1 MSSRTRSLL
10 LGFTVLGLLC
20 SGLALYVHYRLL
32 TEPNYA
38 SPCDINATFN
48 CSEVYLSRF
57 GTVHGIPVALGG
69 LLWFALV
76 ALILGLSESRPGSSD
91 DATGAYVY
99 ALATIGL
106 AAVLY
111 LAYVSLF
118 VLRSACILCIGTYI
132 AVLGIFIVGGT
143 AASIPMSR
151 LPGRLVRD
159 LRGILAQPIRLVVS
173 LLFIAIAAYAIWRFP
188 KDASAAQ
195 AAGGTGT
202 PVAMASSGASTASD
216 NPQKRFDELW
226 AAQPRIDL
234 GIPADDAKVVVVKFN
249 DWQCPS
255 CKLSYFAYKPVL
267 DKYAQTMPGAVK
279 VVTRDYPLSNRC
291 NFSMPRE
298 MHPAACEAAAAVRL
312 ATEKGKTD
320 QMVQWLFANQEM
332 LTPSS
337 VEAQVKTMLGITDFS
352 REYDRLLPDIKRD
365 AADGAALNVQYT
377 PTYYINGVKAQA
389 NEGSWL
395 PAEYFDY
402 AIQFELR
409 KAGASIPQ

>member
-10 LGFTVLGLLC
+10 LGFTLLGLLC
-20 SGLALYVHYRLL
+20 SGLAVYVHYRLL

-57 GTVHGIPVALGG
+57 GSVYGIPVALGG
-69 LLWFALV
+69 LFWFTVV
-76 ALILGLSESRPGSSD
+76 ALILGLSESQPGNRD
-91 DATGAYVY
+91 DATGTYVY
-99 ALATIGL
+99 ALSTIGL
-106 AAVLY
+106 AAILY
-111 LAYVSLF
+111 LAYVSFF
-118 VLRSACILCIGTYI
+118 VLHNGCVLCIGTYI
-132 AVLGIFIVGGT
+132 AVLGIFIAAGT
-143 AASIPMSR
+143 AASIPMSQ
-151 LPGRLVRD
+151 LPGRLARD
-159 LRGILAQPIRLVVS
+159 LRAMFAQPIRLVVS
-173 LLFIAIAAYAIWRFP
+173 VLFVAIAVYAIWRFP
-188 KDASAAQ
+188 KSAAAAQ
-195 AAGGTGT
+195 AGGAIGT
-202 PVAMASSGASTASD
+202 PVAMAASSPDSD
-216 NPQKRFDELW
+216 NAQKRFDDLW

-234 GIPADDAKVVVVKFN
+234 GVPAGDAKVVIVKFN

-255 CKLSYFAYKPVL
+255 CKLSYFAYKPIL

-279 VVTRDYPLSNRC
+279 VVTKDYPLSSRC

-298 MHPAACEAAAAVRL
+298 MHSAACEAAAAVRL

-320 QMVQWLFANQEM
+320 QMVQWLFANQET
-332 LTPSS
+332 LTPSV
-337 VEAQVKTMLGITDFS
+337 VEAQTKSMLGVADFG

-377 PTYYINGVKAQA
+377 PTYYIDGVKAQA
-389 NEGSWL
+389 NEGAWL

-402 AIQFELR
+402 AIQYELR